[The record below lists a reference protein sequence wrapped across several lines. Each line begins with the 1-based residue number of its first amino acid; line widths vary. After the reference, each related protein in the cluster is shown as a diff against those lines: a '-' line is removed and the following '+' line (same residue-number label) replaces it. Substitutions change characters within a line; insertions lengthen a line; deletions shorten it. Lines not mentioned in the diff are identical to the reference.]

1 MGRSDRT
8 DLNRRLPGPRRGG
21 QALCQSELRSAGGV
35 ADKHGGRE
43 SNPHGPVLETG
54 TQPIEHP
61 PYGGGGGKWAGRD
74 LNPRSAS
81 AADLQSASFN
91 RTWIPTQNKGKSGP
105 GRTRTC
111 GILCVGEASWPL
123 DDGTDVTTKN
133 TKSTK
138 THEDVGIVEWM
149 GFEPITSCVQGR
161 RSPLELPPRTGNA
174 KCKTTLS
181 GAYGS
186 RTRDLLLDRQAR

>member
-1 MGRSDRT
+1 MNERE
-8 DLNRRLPGPRRGG
+8 
-21 QALCQSELRSAGGV
+21 A
-35 ADKHGGRE
+35 GGRE

-61 PYGGGGGKWAGRD
+61 PYGGGGEAKWAGRD

-111 GILCVGEASWPL
+111 DILFVGEASLPL
-123 DDGTDVTTKN
+123 NDGTNAGRKGERGGKWSRRDSN
-133 TKSTK
+133 PQPP
-138 THEDVGIVEWM
+138 GCRP
-149 GFEPITSCVQGR
+149 GALPIGATV
-161 RSPLELPPRTGNA
+161 PEI
-174 KCKTTLS
+174 S
-181 GAYGS
+181 GAYGN
-186 RTRDLLLDRQAR
+186 RTRDRLVDNQPRYRFANAPKRGNRTQQPGSSETSCCVGCHKKRDWVGRI